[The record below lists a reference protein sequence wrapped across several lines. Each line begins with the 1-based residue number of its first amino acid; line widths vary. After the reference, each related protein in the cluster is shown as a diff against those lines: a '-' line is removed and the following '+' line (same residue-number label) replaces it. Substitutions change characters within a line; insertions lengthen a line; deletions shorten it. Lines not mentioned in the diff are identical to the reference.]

1 MHVFASIGL
10 RSDPCD
16 AKAHIADYMTEIG
29 IPKTL
34 LVVPFFYEDF
44 LHSIL
49 KPTQTNQKDT
59 FKIGEYFVLLK
70 ILIILLIFKIAGT
83 EW

>member
-16 AKAHIADYMTEIG
+16 AKAHVSDYLSELSV
-29 IPKTL
+29 PKTL

-44 LHSIL
+44 FYGFL
-49 KPTQTNQKDT
+49 KPFATEQKSIY
-59 FKIGEYFVLLK
+59 KISKLALAFVV
-70 ILIILLIFKIAGT
+70 
-83 EW
+83 